1 MIAPP
6 PWRRGPQVRA
16 PWHHRAMGPSTS
28 WDQRPRPVTRAVG
41 TQECTQI
48 GQNGLSASF
57 WGIRVHCWAV
67 APLRTGAGTQECTQ
81 IAENGLSA
89 PFWGVCVHCWTV
101 GLGCGW
107 PWDRNSVHKW
117 EDRAS
122 PRRFGAFVYTVGL
135 WRRCGQARGR
145 RSVHRSAKMA
155 SRHRFGAFVYTVAPW
170 AWVVGGLGIAIVYT
184 NGRIGPL
191 GAGLGHSGT
200 LLRHES
206 RYELRREL
214 RRVARAP
221 QPPWR
226 AGGAPSRWA
235 PLPWSGRQTLRER
248 RRREVGVFAETSAHT
263 NPRGANSWASFPT
276 IVLS

>member
-1 MIAPP
+1 MSSYGWMIAPP

-67 APLRTGAGTQECTQ
+67 APLRAGAGMQECTQ
-81 IAENGLSA
+81 IGQNGLSA
-89 PFWGVCVHCWTV
+89 PFWGVCVHCCAV

-117 EDRAS
+117 EDRA
-122 PRRFGAFVYTVGL
+122 PRR
-135 WRRCGQARGR
+135 RIR
-145 RSVHRSAKMA
+145 
-155 SRHRFGAFVYTVAPW
+155 AFVYTVA
-170 AWVVGGLGIAIVYT
+170 T
-184 NGRIGPL
+184 
-191 GAGLGHSGT
+191 
-200 LLRHES
+200 
-206 RYELRREL
+206 
-214 RRVARAP
+214 RVAIRIATRVAP
-221 QPPWR
+221 
-226 AGGAPSRWA
+226 GGTSAPTAMACRRHPSRWA
-235 PLPWSGRQTLRER
+235 PLPWSGRQTLREW
-248 RRREVGVFAETSAHT
+248 RRREVGVFAEASTHT